1 MELLT
6 AYCRDMVYIPLEDDC
21 GFARK
26 GGILD
31 VALEIKNQTNGSSLL
46 TERNIYHNHSLWQI
60 TPIEVVIIAATSLID
75 HKSFK
80 ILEKNQD

>member
-6 AYCRDMVYIPLEDDC
+6 IYYRDMVYISLEGDH

-26 GGILD
+26 NGMLD
-31 VALEIKNQTNGSSLL
+31 LGLEIKNQTNGSSLL
-46 TERNIYHNHSLWQI
+46 TERNIYHNHILWQI
-60 TPIEVVIIAATSLID
+60 TPIKVVLIAATSLID